1 MHFQISGHRKIPGG
15 YQTFSGSGWG
25 NTAAQ
30 AIADAMKRNPELAA
44 WKVWEL
50 SATPERPLTVTRQ
63 EALASLTNGSVDLDN
78 GQKPNGHGATAGANP
93 AAGSFF
99 PTVSCLLAVLVVFA
113 GNFEANGG
121 DSISAGFSA
130 DGQATRAGA
139 GMVAAPTRTGFES
152 LLHKTAGPADS
163 LLSGHRKAPVARTET
178 RQSGFIPNSASDTL
192 RGDSAQVGN
201 DATTTSRVSVRPA
214 QKFYPSPSP
223 SRDDASR
230 LAFVESHAGG
240 RETVRW
246 QRNPDVW
253 AGVAGDAG
261 GRIGRPHFLSPSPE
275 VFHDRVGLSADL
287 PSVGS
292 TRGVGNF
299 FDRDTKAALLTLAVA
314 AVVLVRSGFCL
325 DRNDREES
333 ARRVREM
340 EGRL

>member
-1 MHFQISGHRKIPGG
+1 MKTARNISWEIRGRRLVEGTLVDQHVATGFGPDAASAIRWARRHSPVNTSAFPDADLRVIPDPLGHDFGVKQSP
-15 YQTFSGSGWG
+15 F
-25 NTAAQ
+25 A
-30 AIADAMKRNPELAA
+30 
-44 WKVWEL
+44 
-50 SATPERPLTVTRQ
+50 
-63 EALASLTNGSVDLDN
+63 
-78 GQKPNGHGATAGANP
+78 
-93 AAGSFF
+93 F

>member
-1 MHFQISGHRKIPGG
+1 MKTARNISWEIRGRRLVDGALHDQHVAVGFGPDAASAIRWARRHQPANTSAFPDADLRAIP
-15 YQTFSGSGWG
+15 
-25 NTAAQ
+25 
-30 AIADAMKRNPELAA
+30 D
-44 WKVWEL
+44 
-50 SATPERPLTVTRQ
+50 PLGPDFGVKQSPFT
-63 EALASLTNGSVDLDN
+63 
-78 GQKPNGHGATAGANP
+78 
-93 AAGSFF
+93 F
-99 PTVSCLLAVLVVFA
+99 PTVSCLLAGLVVFA

-299 FDRDTKAALLTLAVA
+299 FDRDTVAALLVFGCSIG
-314 AVVLVRSGFCL
+314 VLIWAGMQL
-325 DRNDREES
+325 DRKDDAES
-333 ARRVREM
+333 AKAIQDITRTYD
-340 EGRL
+340 L

>member
-1 MHFQISGHRKIPGG
+1 MHFQITGKRMIDGG
-15 YQTFSGSGWG
+15 YHHFSGSGWG
-25 NTAAQ
+25 RTAAE
-30 AIADAMKRNPELAA
+30 AICDAKNSNPELAA

-50 SATPERPLTVTRQ
+50 SAAPERPLIVTRQ

-78 GQKPNGHGATAGANP
+78 GRKPNGHGATAGATP
-93 AAGSFF
+93 AAGSNF

-113 GNFEANGG
+113 GNFEAYGG
-121 DSISAGFSA
+121 DSISAGFSCA
-130 DGQATRAGA
+130 PEHATRAGA
-139 GMVAAPTRTGFES
+139 GMVSEHALTGFES
-152 LLHKTAGPADS
+152 LPHKTAGPAEN
-163 LLSGHRKAPVARTET
+163 LS
-178 RQSGFIPNSASDTL
+178 
-192 RGDSAQVGN
+192 
-201 DATTTSRVSVRPA
+201 
-214 QKFYPSPSP
+214 PSPSP
-223 SRDDASR
+223 SCDDVSR

-261 GRIGRPHFLSPSPE
+261 GRIGRPHSLSPPPE

-314 AVVLVRSGFCL
+314 AVVLVRAGFCL

>member
-99 PTVSCLLAVLVVFA
+99 PTVSCLLAGLVVFA

-121 DSISAGFSA
+121 DSISAGFSETHPEA
-130 DGQATRAGA
+130 LATRAGA
-139 GMVAAPTRTGFES
+139 GLVAPHMGMRFDS
-152 LLHKTAGPADS
+152 SHHKTAGPA
-163 LLSGHRKAPVARTET
+163 E
-178 RQSGFIPNSASDTL
+178 N
-192 RGDSAQVGN
+192 
-201 DATTTSRVSVRPA
+201 
-214 QKFYPSPSP
+214 PSPP
-223 SRDDASR
+223 
-230 LAFVESHAGG
+230 
-240 RETVRW
+240 
-246 QRNPDVW
+246 
-253 AGVAGDAG
+253 
-261 GRIGRPHFLSPSPE
+261 PE

-299 FDRDTKAALLTLAVA
+299 FDRDTKAALLDRKS
-314 AVVLVRSGFCL
+314 VV
-325 DRNDREES
+325 
-333 ARRVREM
+333 
-340 EGRL
+340 

>member
-1 MHFQISGHRKIPGG
+1 MHFQISGHRRIPGG

-50 SATPERPLTVTRQ
+50 SATPERPLTITRQ

-99 PTVSCLLAVLVVFA
+99 PTVTSLLVSLGFLASVCVA
-113 GNFEANGG
+113 DGG
-121 DSISAGFSA
+121 DSISAGFSELHPDA
-130 DGQATRAGA
+130 LATRAGDGLVA
-139 GMVAAPTRTGFES
+139 PLKGMMFDS
-152 LLHKTAGPADS
+152 SHHKTAGPA
-163 LLSGHRKAPVARTET
+163 E
-178 RQSGFIPNSASDTL
+178 N
-192 RGDSAQVGN
+192 
-201 DATTTSRVSVRPA
+201 
-214 QKFYPSPSP
+214 
-223 SRDDASR
+223 
-230 LAFVESHAGG
+230 
-240 RETVRW
+240 
-246 QRNPDVW
+246 
-253 AGVAGDAG
+253 
-261 GRIGRPHFLSPSPE
+261 LSPPPE

-287 PSVGS
+287 PGVGS